1 MKGGLR
7 GRLLTAFV
15 LVAVPPLL
23 LLTAGVTALLARS
36 FAQSGDERLRD
47 ALAAAIGQVDR
58 QFKRAETEV
67 AAAAQELPDLRPEP
81 RELLELA
88 KRIGQN
94 HALPALEIV
103 DEGKR
108 VVSSRH
114 WLAGFGLPEQDG
126 LFPGDDTVRVER
138 VSEGYGE
145 AERLAV
151 MATRASTLNGAPV
164 IVRGGS
170 FVDAEFLAEMSGLT
184 GVKLALRDRRHQ
196 RWIAPAGSPLLAW
209 DEPSLGSGGLGGA
222 ERPPA
227 QRASA
232 GSIPARANEA
242 KGGEVTLAGTAY
254 RFAARPRN
262 PDLWLVAALP
272 RGELDR
278 LTGLVRGLAF
288 GLAAAALVGA
298 VLAAVLLSG
307 RIARPVRDLAD
318 QSRRV
323 AAGDL
328 GAAVDAPPGGEV
340 GELARAFNAM
350 TAELRTSRERLLQ
363 TERVAA
369 WREMARRLAHEL
381 KNPLFPIQLS
391 IETLRR
397 AWDEPGGR
405 ERFEALFRES
415 SDTVIEELQSLRR
428 IIDEFSEF
436 ARMPRPALGPVDVG
450 AVIEQVLTL
459 YQARAADVTM
469 EKDVAAGLGTVSAD
483 RALLARALGNLVA
496 NALEAM
502 PDGGTLRVRAV
513 PAENGVVVEIA
524 DTGPGLDDDQRTRLF
539 TPYYTTKK
547 GGTGLGLAI
556 VQGIVSDHA
565 GRIEARSAP
574 GEGTTFILYLPRDPA
589 AVVSSPPV
597 RERSA

>member
-1 MKGGLR
+1 VKGGLR

-47 ALAAAIGQVDR
+47 ALAGALGQVDR
-58 QFKRAETEV
+58 QLKRGEAEV
-67 AAAAQELPDLRPEP
+67 VSAAQELPDLRPEP
-81 RELLELA
+81 RELPELA

-114 WLAGFGLPEQDG
+114 WPAGFGLPEQDG
-126 LFPGDDTVRVER
+126 LFPGDETMRVER
-138 VSEGYGE
+138 VGEDYGE

-170 FVDAEFLAEMSGLT
+170 FVDADFLTEMSGLT
-184 GVKLALRDRRHQ
+184 GVRLALRDRRRQ

-209 DEPSLGSGGLGGA
+209 NEPDLAGGEG
-222 ERPPA
+222 
-227 QRASA
+227 
-232 GSIPARANEA
+232 
-242 KGGEVTLAGTAY
+242 KGEVTLAGTAY
-254 RFAARPRN
+254 RFSARPRN

-278 LTGLVRGLAF
+278 LTGLVRGLAL

-307 RIARPVRDLAD
+307 RIARPVRDLAE

-323 AAGDL
+323 AAGER
-328 GAAVDAPPGGEV
+328 GAAVDAPAGDEV

-415 SDTVIEELQSLRR
+415 SDTVIDELQSLRR

-436 ARMPRPALGPVDVG
+436 ARMPRPVLGPVDVG

-502 PDGGTLRVRAV
+502 PDGGTLRVRAA

>member
-1 MKGGLR
+1 VTGGLR
-7 GRLLTAFV
+7 GRLLAAFV

-23 LLTAGVTALLARS
+23 LLTAAVTALLASS
-36 FAQSGDERLRD
+36 FTQSGDERLRD
-47 ALAAAIGQVDR
+47 ALAAALGQVDR
-58 QFKRAETEV
+58 QLKRSEGEV
-67 AAAAQELPDLRPEP
+67 ASVAAELPDR
-81 RELLELA
+81 RETQGVPKLA
-88 KRIGQN
+88 QTIGEN

-103 DEGKR
+103 DAGGR

-126 LFPGDDTVRVER
+126 LFAGDETLRVER
-138 VSEGYGE
+138 VNEGYGE

-151 MATRASTLNGAPV
+151 MASRPSTLNGAPV
-164 IVRGGS
+164 VVRGGA
-170 FVDAEFLAEMSGLT
+170 FIDAEFLSEMSGLT
-184 GVKLALRDRRHQ
+184 GVRLAMRDRRRQ
-196 RWIAPAGSPLLAW
+196 RWIAPPGSPLLVW
-209 DEPSLGSGGLGGA
+209 ND
-222 ERPPA
+222 PA
-227 QRASA
+227 LTGRD
-232 GSIPARANEA
+232 AR
-242 KGGEVTLAGTAY
+242 GEVALGGTAY
-254 RFAARPRN
+254 RFAAVARN

-272 RGELDR
+272 GGELDR

-307 RIARPVRDLAD
+307 RIARPVRDLAE

-323 AAGDL
+323 AAGDP
-328 GAAVDAPPGGEV
+328 GAAVEAPAGDEV

-350 TAELRTSRERLLQ
+350 TVELRTSRERLLQ

-405 ERFEALFRES
+405 ERFAALFRES
-415 SDTVIEELQSLRR
+415 SDTVLEELHSLRR
-428 IIDEFSEF
+428 IIEEFSEF
-436 ARMPRPALGPVDVG
+436 ARMPRPELKPVDVA
-450 AVIEQVLTL
+450 AVVEQVLAL
-459 YQARAADVTM
+459 YQARAAGVRIERDLGP
-469 EKDVAAGLGTVSAD
+469 GLGTVSAD

-502 PDGGTLRVRAV
+502 PEGGTLRLRAA
-513 PAENGVVVEIA
+513 PADDGVVVEVA
-524 DTGPGLDDDQRTRLF
+524 DTGPGLDEEQRTRLF

-574 GEGTTFILYLPRDPA
+574 GEGTTFSLYLPRDPA
-589 AVVSSPPV
+589 SVVSSPPG
-597 RERSA
+597 RERPS

>member
-1 MKGGLR
+1 LR
-7 GRLLTAFV
+7 GRLLAAFV

-23 LLTAGVTALLARS
+23 LLTAAVTALLGRS

-47 ALAAAIGQVDR
+47 ALSAASGQVDR
-58 QFKRAETEV
+58 QLKRAETEV
-67 AAAAQELPDLRPEP
+67 RAVAVEDLPQQPPDRDLPG
-81 RELLELA
+81 LA
-88 KRIGQN
+88 MRLGQSR
-94 HALPALEIV
+94 ALPALEIV
-103 DEGKR
+103 DDQGH

-114 WLAGFGLPEQDG
+114 WRAGFSLPEQDG
-126 LFPGDDTVRVER
+126 LFPGDETVRVER
-138 VSEGYGE
+138 VNEGYGE

-151 MATRASTLNGAPV
+151 MVSRPSELDGKPV
-164 IVRGGS
+164 TVRGGS
-170 FVDAEFLAEMSGLT
+170 FIDADFLAEMAGLT
-184 GVKLALRDRRHQ
+184 GVRLALRDHRRQ
-196 RWIAPAGSPLLAW
+196 RWIAPAGSPLLGWSDPA
-209 DEPSLGSGGLGGA
+209 LSGREG
-222 ERPPA
+222 
-227 QRASA
+227 
-232 GSIPARANEA
+232 
-242 KGGEVTLAGTAY
+242 KGEVTLAGTAY
-254 RFAARPRN
+254 RFAALPRN

-307 RIARPVRDLAD
+307 RIARPVRDLAE

-328 GAAVDAPPGGEV
+328 GAAVAAPAGDEV

-391 IETLRR
+391 IETLRK
-397 AWDEPGGR
+397 AWDEPGDR
-405 ERFEALFRES
+405 ERFQALFRES
-415 SDTVIEELQSLRR
+415 SDTVLDELQSLRR

-436 ARMPRPALGPVDVG
+436 ARMPRPELKPVDVG
-450 AVIEQVLTL
+450 AVIEQVLAL
-459 YQARAADVTM
+459 YQARAAGVAM
-469 EKDVAAGLGTVSAD
+469 EKDIAPGLGTVSAD

-502 PDGGTLRVRAV
+502 PDGGTLRVRAA
-513 PAENGVVVEIA
+513 PAENGVVMEVA
-524 DTGPGLDDDQRTRLF
+524 DTGPGLDEDQRTRLF

-589 AVVSSPPV
+589 AVVSSPPG

>member
-1 MKGGLR
+1 VTGGLR
-7 GRLLTAFV
+7 GRLLAAFV

-36 FAQSGDERLRD
+36 FTQSGDERLRD
-47 ALAAAIGQVDR
+47 ALTAALGQVDR
-58 QFKRAETEV
+58 QLKRAEVEV
-67 AAAAQELPDLRPEP
+67 AAVAAALPERQPDTDLPH
-81 RELLELA
+81 LA
-88 KRIGQN
+88 QKIGEN

-103 DEGKR
+103 DANGR
-108 VVSSRH
+108 VMSSRH

-126 LFPGDDTVRVER
+126 LFPGDETLRAEKVN
-138 VSEGYGE
+138 EGYGE

-151 MATRASTLNGAPV
+151 MVSRPSMLYGKSV
-164 IVRGGS
+164 VVRGGA
-170 FVDAEFLAEMSGLT
+170 FVDADFLSEMSGLT
-184 GVKLALRDRRHQ
+184 GVRLGMRDRRRQ
-196 RWIAPAGSPLLAW
+196 RWIAPSGSPMLGWSEPGLA
-209 DEPSLGSGGLGGA
+209 GG
-222 ERPPA
+222 
-227 QRASA
+227 
-232 GSIPARANEA
+232 EA
-242 KGGEVTLAGTAY
+242 KGDVALGGIPY
-254 RFAARPRN
+254 RFAAVARN

-272 RGELDR
+272 RGDLDR

-288 GLAAAALVGA
+288 GLAAAALLSA

-307 RIARPVRDLAD
+307 RIARPVRELAE

-323 AAGDL
+323 AAGAP
-328 GAAVDAPPGGEV
+328 GVAVDAPGGDEV
-340 GELARAFNAM
+340 GELAGAFNAM

-405 ERFEALFRES
+405 ERFAALFRES
-415 SDTVIEELQSLRR
+415 SDTVLDELQSLRR
-428 IIDEFSEF
+428 IIEEFSEF
-436 ARMPRPALGPVDVG
+436 ARMPRPELGPVDVA
-450 AVIEQVLTL
+450 AVVEQVLAL
-459 YQARAADVTM
+459 YQARAEGVRI
-469 EKDVAAGLGTVSAD
+469 EKDLPPGLGTVKAD
-483 RALLARALGNLVA
+483 RALLSRALANLVA

-502 PDGGTLRVRAV
+502 PEGGTLRVRA
-513 PAENGVVVEIA
+513 AAADDGVVVEIA
-524 DTGPGLDDDQRTRLF
+524 DTGPGLDAEQRTRLF

-574 GEGTTFILYLPRDPA
+574 GEGTTFSLYLPRDPA
-589 AVVSSPPV
+589 SVVSSPPV
-597 RERSA
+597 REWPA

>member
-47 ALAAAIGQVDR
+47 ALAAALSQVDR
-58 QFKRAETEV
+58 ELERAEVEV

-103 DEGKR
+103 DEGQR

-114 WLAGFGLPEQDG
+114 WPAGFGLPEQDG
-126 LFPGDDTVRVER
+126 LFPGDDTARVER

-151 MATRASTLNGAPV
+151 MATRASTLNDAPV
-164 IVRGGS
+164 LVRGGS
-170 FVDAEFLAEMSGLT
+170 FVDADFLTEMSGLT
-184 GVKLALRDRRHQ
+184 GVRLALRDGRHP
-196 RWIAPAGSPLLAW
+196 RWIAPKGSPLLAW
-209 DEPSLGSGGLGGA
+209 NDPTL
-222 ERPPA
+222 
-227 QRASA
+227 
-232 GSIPARANEA
+232 ARDHA
-242 KGGEVTLAGTAY
+242 KGEVTLAGTPY

-288 GLAAAALVGA
+288 GLAAAVLVGA

-307 RIARPVRDLAD
+307 RIARPVRDLAE

-323 AAGDL
+323 AAGER
-328 GAAVDAPPGGEV
+328 GAAVDAPPGDEV
-340 GELARAFNAM
+340 GELARAFNTM

-397 AWDEPGGR
+397 AWDEPSGR

-415 SDTVIEELQSLRR
+415 SDTVIDELQSLRR

-436 ARMPRPALGPVDVG
+436 ARMPRPELKPVDVG
-450 AVIEQVLTL
+450 AVVEQVLTL
-459 YQARAADVTM
+459 YQARAANVTI

-502 PDGGTLRVRAV
+502 PDGGTLRVRAA
-513 PAENGVVVEIA
+513 PAENGVVVEVA

>member
-1 MKGGLR
+1 LR
-7 GRLLTAFV
+7 GRLLAAFV

-23 LLTAGVTALLARS
+23 LLTAAVTALLGRS

-47 ALAAAIGQVDR
+47 ALSAASGQVDR
-58 QFKRAETEV
+58 QLKRAETEV
-67 AAAAQELPDLRPEP
+67 RAVAVEDLPQQPPERDLPG
-81 RELLELA
+81 LA
-88 KRIGQN
+88 MRLGQSR
-94 HALPALEIV
+94 ALPALEIV
-103 DEGKR
+103 DDQGH

-114 WLAGFGLPEQDG
+114 WRAGFSLPEQDG
-126 LFPGDDTVRVER
+126 LFPGDETVRVER
-138 VSEGYGE
+138 VNEGYGE

-151 MATRASTLNGAPV
+151 MVSRPSELDGKPV
-164 IVRGGS
+164 TVRGGS
-170 FVDAEFLAEMSGLT
+170 FIDADFLAEMAGLT
-184 GVKLALRDRRHQ
+184 GVRLALRDHRRQ
-196 RWIAPAGSPLLAW
+196 RWIAPAGSPLLGWSDPA
-209 DEPSLGSGGLGGA
+209 LSGREG
-222 ERPPA
+222 
-227 QRASA
+227 
-232 GSIPARANEA
+232 
-242 KGGEVTLAGTAY
+242 KGEVTLAGTAY
-254 RFAARPRN
+254 RFAALPRN

-307 RIARPVRDLAD
+307 RIARPVRDLAE

-328 GAAVDAPPGGEV
+328 GAAVAAPAGDEV

-391 IETLRR
+391 IETLRK
-397 AWDEPGGR
+397 AWDEPGDR
-405 ERFEALFRES
+405 ERFQALFRES
-415 SDTVIEELQSLRR
+415 SDTVLDELQSLRR

-436 ARMPRPALGPVDVG
+436 ARMPRPELKPVDVG
-450 AVIEQVLTL
+450 AVIEQVLAL
-459 YQARAADVTM
+459 YQARAAGVAM
-469 EKDVAAGLGTVSAD
+469 EKDIAPGLGTVSAD

-502 PDGGTLRVRAV
+502 PDGGTLRVRAA
-513 PAENGVVVEIA
+513 PAENGVVMEVA
-524 DTGPGLDDDQRTRLF
+524 DTGPGLDEDQRTRLF

-589 AVVSSPPV
+589 AVVSSPPG

>member
-1 MKGGLR
+1 VKSGLR

-47 ALAAAIGQVDR
+47 ALAGALGQVDR
-58 QFKRAETEV
+58 QLKRGEAEV
-67 AAAAQELPDLRPEP
+67 VSAAQELPDLRPEP
-81 RELLELA
+81 RELPELA

-114 WLAGFGLPEQDG
+114 WPAGFGLPEQDG
-126 LFPGDDTVRVER
+126 LFPGDETMRVER
-138 VSEGYGE
+138 VGEDYGE

-170 FVDAEFLAEMSGLT
+170 FVDADFLTEMSGLT
-184 GVKLALRDRRHQ
+184 GVRLALRDRRHQ

-209 DEPSLGSGGLGGA
+209 NEPDLAGGEG
-222 ERPPA
+222 
-227 QRASA
+227 
-232 GSIPARANEA
+232 
-242 KGGEVTLAGTAY
+242 KGEVTLAGTAY
-254 RFAARPRN
+254 RFSARPRN

-278 LTGLVRGLAF
+278 LTGLVRGLAL

-307 RIARPVRDLAD
+307 RIARPVRDLAE

-323 AAGDL
+323 AAGER
-328 GAAVDAPPGGEV
+328 GAAVDAPPGDEV

-415 SDTVIEELQSLRR
+415 SDTVIDELQSLRR

-436 ARMPRPALGPVDVG
+436 ARMPRPELKPVDVG

-483 RALLARALGNLVA
+483 RALLARALANLVA

-502 PDGGTLRVRAV
+502 PDGGTLRVRAA

>member
-1 MKGGLR
+1 LR
-7 GRLLTAFV
+7 GRLLAAFV

-23 LLTAGVTALLARS
+23 LLTAAVTALLGRS

-47 ALAAAIGQVDR
+47 ALSAASGQVDR
-58 QFKRAETEV
+58 QLKRAETEV
-67 AAAAQELPDLRPEP
+67 RAVAVEDLPQQPPDRDLPG
-81 RELLELA
+81 LA
-88 KRIGQN
+88 MRLGQSR
-94 HALPALEIV
+94 ALPALEIV
-103 DEGKR
+103 DDQGH

-114 WLAGFGLPEQDG
+114 WRAGFSLPEQDG
-126 LFPGDDTVRVER
+126 LFPGDETVRVER
-138 VSEGYGE
+138 VNEGYGE

-151 MATRASTLNGAPV
+151 MVSRPSELDGKPV
-164 IVRGGS
+164 TVRGGS
-170 FVDAEFLAEMSGLT
+170 FIDADFLAEMAGLT
-184 GVKLALRDRRHQ
+184 GVRLALRDRRRQ
-196 RWIAPAGSPLLAW
+196 RWIAPAGSPLLGWSDPA
-209 DEPSLGSGGLGGA
+209 LSGREG
-222 ERPPA
+222 
-227 QRASA
+227 
-232 GSIPARANEA
+232 
-242 KGGEVTLAGTAY
+242 KGEVTLAGTAY
-254 RFAARPRN
+254 RFAALPRN

-307 RIARPVRDLAD
+307 RIARPVRDLAE

-328 GAAVDAPPGGEV
+328 GAAVAAPAGDEV

-391 IETLRR
+391 IETLRK
-397 AWDEPGGR
+397 AWDEPGDR
-405 ERFEALFRES
+405 ERFQALFRES
-415 SDTVIEELQSLRR
+415 SDTVLDELQSLRR

-436 ARMPRPALGPVDVG
+436 ARMPRPELKPVDVG
-450 AVIEQVLTL
+450 AVIEQVLAL
-459 YQARAADVTM
+459 YQARAAGVAM
-469 EKDVAAGLGTVSAD
+469 EKDIAPGLGTVSAD

-502 PDGGTLRVRAV
+502 PDGGTLRVRAA
-513 PAENGVVVEIA
+513 PAENGVVMEVA
-524 DTGPGLDDDQRTRLF
+524 DTGPGLDEDQRTRLF

-589 AVVSSPPV
+589 AVVSSPPG

>member
-1 MKGGLR
+1 MTGGLR
-7 GRLLTAFV
+7 ARLLAAFV

-23 LLTAGVTALLARS
+23 LLTAAVTALLARS
-36 FAQSGDERLRD
+36 FTQSGDERLHD
-47 ALAAAIGQVDR
+47 ALASALAQVDR
-58 QFKRAETEV
+58 QRKRAEAEVGAV
-67 AAAAQELPDLRPEP
+67 AADLPDRRPPADELPH
-81 RELLELA
+81 LA
-88 KRIGQN
+88 KKIGES

-103 DEGKR
+103 DAGGR
-108 VVSSRH
+108 VLSSRH
-114 WLAGFGLPEQDG
+114 WLAGFNFPEQDG
-126 LFPGDDTVRVER
+126 LFPGDDALRVEK

-151 MATRASTLNGAPV
+151 MASRTSTLYGAPV
-164 IVRGGS
+164 TVRGGT
-170 FVDAEFLAEMSGLT
+170 FIDGEFLSEMSGLT
-184 GVKLALRDRRHQ
+184 GVRLAMRDRRRQ
-196 RWIAPAGSPLLAW
+196 RWIAPTGSPVLDW
-209 DEPSLGSGGLGGA
+209 SEPTFTGGD
-222 ERPPA
+222 
-227 QRASA
+227 
-232 GSIPARANEA
+232 AR
-242 KGGEVTLAGTAY
+242 GEVSLDGTAY
-254 RFAARPRN
+254 RFAAVARN
-262 PDLWLVAALP
+262 HDLWLVAALP

-307 RIARPVRDLAD
+307 RIARPVRELAE

-323 AAGDL
+323 AAGDP
-328 GAAVDAPPGGEV
+328 GAAVVAPAGDEV

-350 TAELRTSRERLLQ
+350 TAELRTSRARLLQ

-405 ERFEALFRES
+405 DRFAALFRES
-415 SDTVIEELQSLRR
+415 SDTVLDELQSLRR
-428 IIDEFSEF
+428 IIEE
-436 ARMPRPALGPVDVG
+436 AP
-450 AVIEQVLTL
+450 
-459 YQARAADVTM
+459 
-469 EKDVAAGLGTVSAD
+469 GLGAVSAD

-502 PDGGTLRVRAV
+502 PEGGTLRVRAA
-513 PAENGVVVEIA
+513 PAPDGVVIEVA
-524 DTGPGLDDDQRTRLF
+524 DTGPGLDEEQRTRLF

-574 GEGTTFILYLPRDPA
+574 GEGTTFSLYLPRDPA
-589 AVVSSPPV
+589 SVVSSPPV
-597 RERSA
+597 RERPA

>member
-1 MKGGLR
+1 MKGGLQ
-7 GRLLTAFV
+7 GRLLVAFV
-15 LVAVPPLL
+15 LVSVPPVLV
-23 LLTAGVTALLARS
+23 LTAAVTALLARS

-47 ALAAAIGQVDR
+47 ALAAARGQMDR
-58 QFKRAETEV
+58 QLKRSEALVTAV
-67 AAAAQELPDLRPEP
+67 ASELPGLREPQDLP
-81 RELLELA
+81 RLA
-88 KRIGQN
+88 QALGQE
-94 HALPALEIV
+94 HGLPALEIV
-103 DEGKR
+103 DGTGR

-126 LFPGDDTVRVER
+126 LFPGDETLRVER

-151 MATRASTLNGAPV
+151 MASRRSTLNGAPV
-164 IVRGGS
+164 VVRGGS
-170 FVDAEFLAEMSGLT
+170 FVDADFLSEMSGLT
-184 GVKLALRDRRHQ
+184 GVRLALRDRRRQ
-196 RWIAPAGSPLLAW
+196 RWIAPAGSPVLAW
-209 DEPSLGSGGLGGA
+209 SEPAFSG
-222 ERPPA
+222 E
-227 QRASA
+227 
-232 GSIPARANEA
+232 EA
-242 KGGEVTLAGTAY
+242 KGEVALGQTSY
-254 RFAARPRN
+254 RFAAIARSPG
-262 PDLWLVAALP
+262 LWLVAALP

-307 RIARPVRDLAD
+307 RIARPVRELAE

-323 AAGDL
+323 AAGDP
-328 GAAVDAPPGGEV
+328 GPAVDAPAGDEV

-405 ERFEALFRES
+405 ERFAALFRES
-415 SDTVIEELQSLRR
+415 SDTVLDELQSLRR

-436 ARMPRPALGPVDVG
+436 ARMPRPELRPVEVS
-450 AVIEQVLTL
+450 AVVEQVLAL
-459 YQARAADVTM
+459 YQARAAGVTI
-469 EKDVAAGLGTVSAD
+469 EKDLAPGLGTVSAD
-483 RALLARALGNLVA
+483 RALLARALANLVA

-502 PDGGTLRVRAV
+502 PDGGTLRVRAA
-513 PAENGVVVEIA
+513 PADDGVVLEVA
-524 DTGPGLDDDQRTRLF
+524 DTGPGLDDEQRTRLF
-539 TPYYTTKK
+539 TPYFTTKK

-565 GRIEARSAP
+565 GRIEVRSAP
-574 GEGTTFILYLPRDPA
+574 GEGTTFSLHLPRDPA
-589 AVVSSPPV
+589 AVVSSPPM
-597 RERSA
+597 RERPA

>member
-1 MKGGLR
+1 VKGGLR

-47 ALAAAIGQVDR
+47 ALAAAIGQVDH
-58 QFKRAETEV
+58 QLKRAEAEV

-94 HALPALEIV
+94 HGLPALEIV

-114 WLAGFGLPEQDG
+114 WLAGFSLPEQDG
-126 LFPGDDTVRVER
+126 LFPGDDNVRVER

-170 FVDAEFLAEMSGLT
+170 FVDADFLAEMSGLT

-196 RWIAPAGSPLLAW
+196 RWIAPTGSPLLAW
-209 DEPSLGSGGLGGA
+209 DEPNLAGEGL
-222 ERPPA
+222 R
-227 QRASA
+227 
-232 GSIPARANEA
+232 
-242 KGGEVTLAGTAY
+242 GGEVTLAGTAY

-288 GLAAAALVGA
+288 GLAAAVLVGA

-307 RIARPVRDLAD
+307 RIARPVRDLAE

-323 AAGDL
+323 AAGER
-328 GAAVDAPPGGEV
+328 GAAVDAPPGDEV

-405 ERFEALFRES
+405 ERFAALFRES
-415 SDTVIEELQSLRR
+415 SDTVIDELQSLRR

-502 PDGGTLRVRAV
+502 PDGGTLRVRAA

>member
-1 MKGGLR
+1 VTGGLR

-23 LLTAGVTALLARS
+23 LLTAAVTALLARS
-36 FAQSGDERLRD
+36 FTQSGDERLGD
-47 ALAAAIGQVDR
+47 ALASALGQVDR
-58 QFKRAETEV
+58 QLKRAEVEV
-67 AAAAQELPDLRPEP
+67 ASVAAELPDRRPDADLP
-81 RELLELA
+81 HLA
-88 KRIGQN
+88 LKIGQN

-103 DEGKR
+103 DASGR

-114 WLAGFGLPEQDG
+114 WLAGFNFLEQDG
-126 LFPGDDTVRVER
+126 LFPGDGALRVEK
-138 VSEGYGE
+138 VNEGYGE

-151 MATRASTLNGAPV
+151 MASRPSTLYGGPV
-164 IVRGGS
+164 VVRGGT
-170 FVDAEFLAEMSGLT
+170 FVDAEFLTEMSGLT
-184 GVKLALRDRRHQ
+184 GVRLGLRDRRRQ
-196 RWIAPAGSPLLAW
+196 RWIAPASSPLVAWTDPALAGRSAQG
-209 DEPSLGSGGLGGA
+209 EVALGG
-222 ERPPA
+222 
-227 QRASA
+227 
-232 GSIPARANEA
+232 
-242 KGGEVTLAGTAY
+242 TTY
-254 RFAARPRN
+254 RFAAVARN

-307 RIARPVRDLAD
+307 RIARPVRELAE

-323 AAGDL
+323 AAGDP
-328 GAAVDAPPGGEV
+328 GAAVVAPAGDEV

-405 ERFEALFRES
+405 DRFSALFRES
-415 SDTVIEELQSLRR
+415 SDTVLEELQSLRR
-428 IIDEFSEF
+428 IIEEFSEF
-436 ARMPRPALGPVDVG
+436 ARMPRPELKPVDV
-450 AVIEQVLTL
+450 ASVVEQVLAL
-459 YQARAADVTM
+459 YQARAAGVTI
-469 EKDVAAGLGTVSAD
+469 ERDLSPGLGPVNAD

-502 PDGGTLRVRAV
+502 PEGGTLRVRAA
-513 PAENGVVVEIA
+513 PAGDGVLIEIA
-524 DTGPGLDDDQRTRLF
+524 DTGPGLDAEQRTRLF

-574 GEGTTFILYLPRDPA
+574 GEGTTFTLYLPRDPA
-589 AVVSSPPV
+589 TVVSSPPV
-597 RERSA
+597 RERQA

>member
-1 MKGGLR
+1 MTGGLR
-7 GRLLTAFV
+7 GRLLAAFV

-23 LLTAGVTALLARS
+23 LLTAAVTTLLARS
-36 FAQSGDERLRD
+36 FEQSGDARLRD
-47 ALAAAIGQVDR
+47 ALAAALGQVDR
-58 QFKRAETEV
+58 QLKRSEVEV
-67 AAAAQELPDLRPEP
+67 AKVADELPDKRPEAQK
-81 RELLELA
+81 LLILA
-88 KRIGQN
+88 QTIGES

-103 DEGKR
+103 DARGS

-114 WLAGFGLPEQDG
+114 WLAGYGFPEQDG
-126 LFPGDDTVRVER
+126 LFPGDDTLRVER
-138 VSEGYGE
+138 VGEGYGE

-151 MATRASTLNGAPV
+151 MASRPSSLHGAPV
-164 IVRGGS
+164 VVRGGT
-170 FVDAEFLAEMSGLT
+170 FVDAEFLSEMSGLT
-184 GVKLALRDRRHQ
+184 GVRLGLRDRRRQ
-196 RWIAPAGSPLLAW
+196 RWIAPPSSPLLAW
-209 DEPSLGSGGLGGA
+209 SS
-222 ERPPA
+222 PA
-227 QRASA
+227 LTGTQAQ
-232 GSIPARANEA
+232 
-242 KGGEVTLAGTAY
+242 GEVDLGGTAY
-254 RFAARPRN
+254 RFAAVARN

-288 GLAAAALVGA
+288 AFAAASLVGA

-307 RIARPVRDLAD
+307 RIARPVRDLAE

-323 AAGDL
+323 AAGDP
-328 GAAVDAPPGGEV
+328 GAAVDAPAGDEV
-340 GELARAFNAM
+340 GELAQAFNTM

-405 ERFEALFRES
+405 ERFAALFRES
-415 SDTVIEELQSLRR
+415 SDTVLEELQSLRR
-428 IIDEFSEF
+428 IIEEFSEF
-436 ARMPRPALGPVDVG
+436 ARMPRPELKPVEVAAVVEQAL
-450 AVIEQVLTL
+450 AL
-459 YQARAADVTM
+459 YQARAAGVRI
-469 EKDVAAGLGTVSAD
+469 EKDLAPDLGTVSAD

-502 PDGGTLRVRAV
+502 PEGGTLRVRAA
-513 PAENGVVVEIA
+513 PAEDGVVVEVA
-524 DTGPGLDDDQRTRLF
+524 DTGPGLDEDQRTRLF

-574 GEGTTFILYLPRDPA
+574 GEGTTFSLYLPRDPA
-589 AVVSSPPV
+589 SVVSSPPV
-597 RERSA
+597 RERPA

>member
-36 FAQSGDERLRD
+36 FAHSGDERLRD
-47 ALAAAIGQVDR
+47 ALAAAISQVDR
-58 QFKRAETEV
+58 QFKRAEAEV
-67 AAAAQELPDLRPEP
+67 AGAAQELPDLRPEP

-103 DEGKR
+103 DEGQR

-164 IVRGGS
+164 VVRGGN

-209 DEPSLGSGGLGGA
+209 DEPNLAGG
-222 ERPPA
+222 
-227 QRASA
+227 
-232 GSIPARANEA
+232 EA

-415 SDTVIEELQSLRR
+415 SDTVIDELQSLRR

-450 AVIEQVLTL
+450 AVVEQVLTL
-459 YQARAADVTM
+459 YQARAADVTI
-469 EKDVAAGLGTVSAD
+469 EKDVADGLGTVSAD

-502 PDGGTLRVRAV
+502 PDGGTLRVRAA

>member
-1 MKGGLR
+1 VRGGLR
-7 GRLLTAFV
+7 GRLLAAFV

-23 LLTAGVTALLARS
+23 LLTAAVTELLARS
-36 FAQSGDERLRD
+36 FAQSGDERLRE
-47 ALAAAIGQVDR
+47 ALAAALGQVDR
-58 QFKRAETEV
+58 ELKRAEAEV
-67 AAAAQELPDLRPEP
+67 ASVAAEDLPQLRPDARALP
-81 RELLELA
+81 ELA
-88 KRIGQN
+88 KTLGQN
-94 HALPALEIV
+94 RALPALEIV
-103 DEGKR
+103 DERGR

-114 WLAGFGLPEQDG
+114 WLAGFGFPEQDG
-126 LFPGDDTVRVER
+126 LFRGDDAMRVER
-138 VSEGYGE
+138 VSEGFGE
-145 AERLAV
+145 TERLAV
-151 MATRASTLNGAPV
+151 MASRPSILDGAPV
-164 IVRGGS
+164 VVRGGS
-170 FVDAEFLAEMSGLT
+170 FVDADFLAEMSGLT
-184 GVKLALRDRRHQ
+184 GVRLALRDRGRE
-196 RWIAPAGSPLLAW
+196 RWIAPTGSPLLAW
-209 DEPSLGSGGLGGA
+209 SEPRLGG
-222 ERPPA
+222 P
-227 QRASA
+227 
-232 GSIPARANEA
+232 NV
-242 KGGEVTLAGTAY
+242 KGEVTLGGTAY
-254 RFAARPRN
+254 RFSAAPRN

-278 LTGLVRGLAF
+278 LTGLVRRLAF

-307 RIARPVRDLAD
+307 RIARPVRDLAE

-328 GAAVDAPPGGEV
+328 GATVDAPPGDEV

-405 ERFEALFRES
+405 ERFAALFRES
-415 SDTVIEELQSLRR
+415 SDTVLDELHSLRR

-436 ARMPRPALGPVDVG
+436 ARMPRPELKPVDVG
-450 AVIEQVLTL
+450 AVVEQVLAL
-459 YQARAADVTM
+459 YQARAADVLI
-469 EKDVAAGLGTVSAD
+469 EKDVAPGLGTVCAD

-502 PDGGTLRVRAV
+502 PTGGTLRMRAA
-513 PAENGVVVEIA
+513 PAEDGVVVEVS
-524 DTGPGLDDDQRTRLF
+524 DTGPGLDAEQRTRLF

-556 VQGIVSDHA
+556 VQGIVSDHG

-574 GEGTTFILYLPRDPA
+574 GEGTTFVLYLPRDPA
-589 AVVSSPPV
+589 AVVSSPPM

>member
-1 MKGGLR
+1 MTGGLR
-7 GRLLTAFV
+7 GRLLAAFV
-15 LVAVPPLL
+15 LVAVPPLV
-23 LLTAGVTALLARS
+23 LLTVAVTALLARS
-36 FAQSGDERLRD
+36 FAQSGDERLRG
-47 ALAAAIGQVDR
+47 AIAAALGQIDR
-58 QFKRAETEV
+58 QLKRSEAEVTAV
-67 AAAAQELPDLRPEP
+67 AARELPQLRPDADAP
-81 RELLELA
+81 TRLA
-88 KRIGQN
+88 TRIGES

-103 DEGKR
+103 DATGR

-114 WLAGFGLPEQDG
+114 WLAGFGLPERDG
-126 LFPGDDTVRVER
+126 LFPGDDTLRLER

-145 AERLAV
+145 AERLAL
-151 MATRASTLNGAPV
+151 MASRPSVLNGSPV
-164 IVRGGS
+164 VVRGGT
-170 FVDAEFLAEMSGLT
+170 FVDSEFLSELSELT
-184 GVKLALRDRRHQ
+184 GVRLALLDRARR
-196 RWIAPAGSPLLAW
+196 RWIAPPGSPLAGW
-209 DEPSLGSGGLGGA
+209 TEPAFAGAEARGEVALGGTA
-222 ERPPA
+222 FRF
-227 QRASA
+227 SA
-232 GSIPARANEA
+232 A
-242 KGGEVTLAGTAY
+242 
-254 RFAARPRN
+254 PRN

-278 LTGLVRGLAF
+278 LTGLVRGVAF

-298 VLAAVLLSG
+298 ALAAVLLSG
-307 RIARPVRDLAD
+307 RIARPVRELAD

-323 AAGDL
+323 ASGDL
-328 GAAVDAPPGGEV
+328 AAAVDVAPGDEV

-397 AWDEPGGR
+397 AWSEPGGR
-405 ERFEALFRES
+405 ERFAALFRES
-415 SDTVIEELQSLRR
+415 SDTVLEELQSLRR
-428 IIDEFSEF
+428 IIEEFSEF
-436 ARMPRPALGPVDVG
+436 ARMPRPELRPVEVG
-450 AVIEQVLTL
+450 AVVEQVLAL
-459 YQARAADVTM
+459 YQARAAGVRI
-469 EKDVAAGLGTVSAD
+469 EKDVAPGAGTVSAD
-483 RALLARALGNLVA
+483 RGLLARALGNLVA

-502 PDGGTLRVRAV
+502 PEGGTLRLRAA
-513 PAENGVVVEIA
+513 PAEGGVVLEVA
-524 DTGPGLDDDQRTRLF
+524 DTGPGLDEEQRTRLF

-565 GRIEARSAP
+565 GRIEVRSAP
-574 GEGTTFILYLPRDPA
+574 GEGTTFSLYLPRDPA